1 MREEII
7 GFEEITFRRDGKKI
21 LKGVNWTV
29 HQGENW
35 ALLGLNGSGKSTL
48 LGMIPAYTY
57 PSSGE
62 VRVFGHTYGKYEW
75 QKVKARVGFVSSTMN
90 EFSQTLNY
98 QTVQRIVL
106 SGKFSSIGLY
116 DEVTEEDRF
125 KADKIIEDF
134 GINKIRESKYH
145 LCSQGEQRRSLI
157 ARAFMN
163 EPDLMVLD
171 EPCSGLDLSAR
182 EELLK
187 TLNDNYKKSHAP
199 LIYVTHNIEEIIP
212 AITHVA
218 IMEDGQILRK
228 GKKEEVLKDEIL
240 SEIYKQQVAVEWQ
253 YGRPWIKV
261 SWDKG

>member
-21 LKGVNWTV
+21 LQGVDWKI

-57 PSSGE
+57 PTSGT

-75 QKVKARVGFVSSTMN
+75 QKIKARVGFVSSTMN

-98 QTVQRIVL
+98 QTLKKIVL

-116 DEVTEEDRF
+116 DEVTDEDIE
-125 KADKIIEDF
+125 KADKIIDDF
-134 GINKIRESKYH
+134 GIRKIEDSVYH

-187 TLNDNYKKSHAP
+187 TLNNNYKESHAP

-218 IMEDGQILRK
+218 IMEDGKILRK

-240 SEIYKQQVAVEWQ
+240 SEIYKQKVSVDWIH
-253 YGRPWIKV
+253 GRPWIRV
-261 SWDKG
+261 EW

>member
-1 MREEII
+1 MAEEII

-29 HQGENW
+29 QQGENW

-57 PSSGE
+57 PSSGV

-75 QKVKARVGFVSSTMN
+75 QKVKERVGFVSSTMN

-98 QTVQRIVL
+98 QTVKNIVL

-116 DEVTEEDRF
+116 DEVSGEDKE
-125 KADKIIEDF
+125 KANKIIESF
-134 GINKIRESKYH
+134 GIAKIRDSKYH

-187 TLNDNYKKSHAP
+187 TLNENYKKSHAP

-218 IMEDGQILRK
+218 IMEK
-228 GKKEEVLKDEIL
+228 GKILKKGTKEDVLKNEVL
-240 SEIYKQQVAVEWQ
+240 SEIYDQQVAVEWKD
-253 YGRPWIKV
+253 GRPWIRV
-261 SWDKG
+261 SW